1 MKFSTP
7 LLYLEN
13 VAYDPLIRNFPISA
27 AFQGEKMFF
36 FKVQSSPK
44 MTFLVSRNWY
54 WNNSL
59 WRHKVCKPSSL
70 PQFLLFL
77 HVVNYQ

>member
-54 WNNSL
+54 
-59 WRHKVCKPSSL
+59 
-70 PQFLLFL
+70 
-77 HVVNYQ
+77 